1 MESTYGQRR
10 HSGVA
15 DLKSALQ
22 TALQDAIARGGVV
35 LIPSF
40 AYGRAQVLLY
50 MLHLLYDEGAL
61 PRLPIYLDSPLGT
74 KMTQVYAEHPEVYDR
89 EANEVFLANGKNP
102 FAFHHVN
109 FVASVEESMALMRDP
124 RPAIVIAASG
134 MCEAGRILHHLR
146 YKIHDP
152 RNTILIVGYM
162 AENTLGRRI
171 LEFGQAYE
179 AAGRSGPAPVVKF
192 LNKEYPLRARVVKL
206 DGFSAHGDR
215 DEMLRFLRASNLN
228 IRRIA
233 LVHGEE
239 AQSLAFADF
248 LRGEGFDAFV
258 PRVGESVRL

>member
-1 MESTYGQRR
+1 MAS
-10 HSGVA
+10 
-15 DLKSALQ
+15 
-22 TALQDAIARGGVV
+22 I

-40 AYGRAQVLLY
+40 AFGRAQVLLY

-89 EANEVFLANGKNP
+89 EANEVFLASGKNP
-102 FAFHHVN
+102 FSFHARQLRRFGRGVHGPH
-109 FVASVEESMALMRDP
+109 AGQP

-146 YKIHDP
+146 YKIHDA
-152 RNTILIVGYM
+152 RNTILIVGFM

-192 LNKEYPLRARVVKL
+192 LNKQYPLRGAGGEARRL
-206 DGFSAHGDR
+206 QRPRRSRRNAAFLAHLEPQNSPDR
-215 DEMLRFLRASNLN
+215 PGAR
-228 IRRIA
+228 
-233 LVHGEE
+233 
-239 AQSLAFADF
+239 
-248 LRGEGFDAFV
+248 
-258 PRVGESVRL
+258 

>member
-1 MESTYGQRR
+1 
-10 HSGVA
+10 
-15 DLKSALQ
+15 
-22 TALQDAIARGGVV
+22 
-35 LIPSF
+35 
-40 AYGRAQVLLY
+40 
-50 MLHLLYDEGAL
+50 
-61 PRLPIYLDSPLGT
+61 
-74 KMTQVYAEHPEVYDR
+74 MTQVYAEHPEVYDR

-102 FAFHHVN
+102 FAFQHVN
-109 FVASVEESMALMRDP
+109 FVASVEESMALMRDT

-152 RNTILIVGYM
+152 RNTILIVGFM

-171 LEFGQAYE
+171 LELGRAYE
-179 AAGRSGPAPVVKF
+179 AAGRSGPAPVVRF

-215 DEMLRFLRASNLN
+215 DEMLRFVRASNLK

-239 AQSLAFADF
+239 AQSLAFVDT
-248 LRGEGFDAFV
+248 LRAEGFDAFV
-258 PRVGESVRL
+258 PHVGESVRL